1 MTKHH
6 QAYQSPY
13 AAMLTPNRFDLA
25 LKLAAQYHLD
35 ASQIMFAY
43 LEITANVAELAKN
56 VTDRQKEID
65 ERFQA
70 FLEGAAKP
78 L

>member
-13 AAMLTPNRFDLA
+13 AAMLTPDRFDLA

-43 LEITANVAELAKN
+43 LEITANVVEPAKN

>member
-6 QAYQSPY
+6 HTYQSPY
-13 AAMLTPNRFDLA
+13 AAMLTPDRFDLA
-25 LKLAAQYHLD
+25 LKLATQYHLD

-43 LEITANVAELAKN
+43 LEITANVAEPGKG

-65 ERFQA
+65 QRFQA
-70 FLEGAAKP
+70 FLDDAAKP

>member
-1 MTKHH
+1 
-6 QAYQSPY
+6 
-13 AAMLTPNRFDLA
+13 
-25 LKLAAQYHLD
+25 
-35 ASQIMFAY
+35 MFAY
-43 LEITANVAELAKN
+43 LEITANVVEPAKN